1 MVLLLPV
8 YLFIY
13 VFVCVCVR
21 ESVCV
26 SCACRF
32 PWTPEGIRF
41 LGLELEVTVS
51 WHVGLRPKHRF
62 SAKAART
69 LKSHVNS
76 CAAQQQS
83 FRQKLSKPLSF
94 LLVGFAFLRQALIV
108 YIAMAVLELTV

>member
-1 MVLLLPV
+1 M
-8 YLFIY
+8 YL
-13 VFVCVCVR
+13 CVCVR
-21 ESVCV
+21 ERVSVCV

-76 CAAQQQS
+76 CAAHQQS
-83 FRQKLSKPLSF
+83 FRQELYKPLRF
-94 LLVGFAFLRQALIV
+94 LLVGFAFLRQALTV